1 MSEPAP
7 TALIVETTAGVECP
21 IDFLGDSA
29 DIVYF
34 ISFAYS
40 ERYGSDH
47 PLARAAAL
55 LKRQLRLDLSP
66 LLKFADAR
74 VENEEEERALESLW
88 QEAAPLAECARRAA
102 EAIEETPEVR
112 ELTADFPELPDRL
125 KELSHMAAWAA
136 ERGAQVR
143 LTYVI

>member
-1 MSEPAP
+1 MSEAAP
-7 TALIVETTAGVECP
+7 TALIVETTASEDCP

-29 DIVYF
+29 DVVYF

-66 LLKFADAR
+66 LLRFADAR

-102 EAIEETPEVR
+102 EAIEGIPEVR
-112 ELTADFPELPDRL
+112 QLTAEFPELPERL

>member
-1 MSEPAP
+1 MSEAAP
-7 TALIVETTAGVECP
+7 TALIVETTAGEECP

-74 VENEEEERALESLW
+74 VENEEEERALDSLW

-102 EAIEETPEVR
+102 EAIEGTPEVR
-112 ELTADFPELPDRL
+112 ELTADFPELPVRL
-125 KELSHMAAWAA
+125 KELSDMAAWAA
-136 ERGAQVR
+136 ERGARVR
-143 LTYVI
+143 LSYVI